1 MSVLA
6 FLDFYPTP
14 PPLRL
19 PLGLLL
25 IALLADRL
33 QVGVFIRPTLSK
45 CETMVTDA
53 VVGAMQCD

>member
-25 IALLADRL
+25 VALLTDRL
-33 QVGVFIRPTLSK
+33 QVGVFIRTTFCKSK
-45 CETMVTDA
+45 AMVTDA
-53 VVGAMQCD
+53 MVGAMQCD